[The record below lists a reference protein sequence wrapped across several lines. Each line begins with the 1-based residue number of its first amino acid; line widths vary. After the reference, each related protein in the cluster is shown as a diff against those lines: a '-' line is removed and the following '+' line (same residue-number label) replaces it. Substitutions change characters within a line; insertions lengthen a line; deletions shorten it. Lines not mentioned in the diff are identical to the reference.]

1 MGIAVCY
8 TYFGMNTAQIQSC
21 IAPLLRKYSV
31 SRADLFGSR
40 VRGDQTG
47 ESDVD
52 LLVQLPHEASLFD
65 FIGLK
70 LDLEDV
76 LGCSVDLVEYDAI
89 KPRLKSYIL
98 RDTLSIPL

>member
-1 MGIAVCY
+1 MDI
-8 TYFGMNTAQIQSC
+8 AQIQSH
-21 IAPLLRKYSV
+21 ITPLLRKYGV

-47 ESDVD
+47 DSDVD

-70 LDLEDV
+70 LDLEDA
-76 LGCSVDLVEYDAI
+76 LGYPVDLVEYDAI
-89 KPRLKSYIL
+89 KPRLKPYIL
-98 RDTLSIPL
+98 RYTLPIAL